1 MAHIQERILTTDFRS
16 RAGIAWGFLFV
27 LTSALLNSGCAK
39 DTYAAKGAA
48 EGAKTGAIAGAV
60 GGMVTSMI
68 FGGNVLE
75 AGARAAVFGASSR
88 AVVGG
93 MAGSNVDKQVSA
105 PPADVENQ
113 LAQMRD
119 ELGVDS
125 YNGIVAL
132 SDCKHDVAIANARE
146 AGRSGNPD
154 YQLAGLWIE
163 ALAEADRQQEP
174 AARALYP
181 AIVERDDKLSSN
193 SDAEARLREGLR
205 ELGEIR
211 ASFGMPAVCTNLPG
225 LSDE

>member
-1 MAHIQERILTTDFRS
+1 MSNVQIN
-16 RAGIAWGFLFV
+16 AGTALGVLFSLSLV
-27 LTSALLNSGCAK
+27 MLSSGCAK
-39 DTYAAKGAA
+39 DSYAAKGAA

-75 AGARAAVFGASSR
+75 AGARAAVFGASSG

-93 MAGSNVDKQVSA
+93 MAGSSVDKQTSA
-105 PPADVENQ
+105 PTTPPADPQNE

-119 ELGVDS
+119 ELGVDA
-125 YNGIVAL
+125 YNGVVAL

-146 AGRSGNPD
+146 ARKSDDPD
-154 YQLAGLWIE
+154 YELAGLWIE

-181 AIVERDDKLSSN
+181 EIVARDDRLSSN
-193 SDAEARLREGLR
+193 SEAEARLREGLSD
-205 ELGEIR
+205 LGEIR
-211 ASFGMPAVCTNLPG
+211 ESFGMPAVCTN
-225 LSDE
+225 

>member
-1 MAHIQERILTTDFRS
+1 MSTFQSNARTAFGILILLS
-16 RAGIAWGFLFV
+16 LAV
-27 LTSALLNSGCAK
+27 LNSGCAK

-60 GGMVTSMI
+60 GGMVTAMI
-68 FGGNVLE
+68 FGGNVVD
-75 AGARAAVFGASSR
+75 AGTRGAVYGASSG

-93 MAGSNVDKQVSA
+93 MAGSSIDKQTSA
-105 PPADVENQ
+105 PPLPPADPDNQ

-119 ELGVDS
+119 ELGVDA

-146 AGRSGNPD
+146 AGKSGNPD
-154 YQLAGLWIE
+154 YKLAGLWIE

-181 AIVERDDKLSSN
+181 EIVARDDKLSSE
-193 SDAEARLREGLR
+193 SEAEARLRDGLN

-211 ASFGMPAVCTNLPG
+211 KSFGMPAVCTN
-225 LSDE
+225 

>member
-1 MAHIQERILTTDFRS
+1 MTSFQS
-16 RAGIAWGFLFV
+16 RAGTALGV
-27 LTSALLNSGCAK
+27 LLVLVVAMLNSGCAK

-60 GGMVTSMI
+60 GGMVTAMI
-68 FGGNVLE
+68 FGGDVVG
-75 AGARAAVFGASSR
+75 AGARGAVYGASSG

-93 MAGSNVDKQVSA
+93 MAGSSVDKQISTQPA
-105 PPADVENQ
+105 PPADPENQ
-113 LAQMRD
+113 LARMRD
-119 ELGVDS
+119 ELGVDA

-146 AGRSGNPD
+146 AGKSGNPD
-154 YQLAGLWIE
+154 YELAGLWIE

-181 AIVERDDKLSSN
+181 EIVRRDNELSSV

-211 ASFGMPAVCTNLPG
+211 ASFGMPAVCTN
-225 LSDE
+225 

>member
-1 MAHIQERILTTDFRS
+1 MTILQSNTRAALGALLILTLAMLS
-16 RAGIAWGFLFV
+16 
-27 LTSALLNSGCAK
+27 SGCAK

-75 AGARAAVFGASSR
+75 DTASAAVFGASSG
-88 AVVGG
+88 AVVGA
-93 MAGSNVDKQVSA
+93 MAGSNIDKQA
-105 PPADVENQ
+105 PAPLPPADPQNQ
-113 LAQMRD
+113 LERMRD
-119 ELGVDS
+119 ELGVDA
-125 YNGIVAL
+125 YNGIIAL

-154 YQLAGLWIE
+154 YELAGLWIE

-181 AIVERDDKLSSN
+181 AIVERDNKLRSE
-193 SDAEARLREGLR
+193 SDAEARLREGLQ

-211 ASFGMPAVCTNLPG
+211 KSYGMPAVC
-225 LSDE
+225 EY